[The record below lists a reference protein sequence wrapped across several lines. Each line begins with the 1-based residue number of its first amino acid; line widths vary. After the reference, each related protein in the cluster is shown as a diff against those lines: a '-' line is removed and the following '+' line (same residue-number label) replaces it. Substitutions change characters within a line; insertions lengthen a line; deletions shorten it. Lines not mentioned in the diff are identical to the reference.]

1 MILKLIF
8 DMFFLY
14 FLCMVYKYLFIV
26 ILLIYLNRLFIDN
39 YFVIK
44 DIKRNNWL
52 DFFLYLLG
60 N

>member
-14 FLCMVYKYLFIV
+14 FLCMVYKYLFMV
-26 ILLIYLNRLFIDN
+26 ILLINLNRLIIDN

>member
-26 ILLIYLNRLFIDN
+26 ILLIYLNRLIIDN

>member
-1 MILKLIF
+1 
-8 DMFFLY
+8 
-14 FLCMVYKYLFIV
+14 MVYKYLFIV
-26 ILLIYLNRLFIDN
+26 ILLIYLNRLVIDN